1 MEVLL
6 KDFPVVA
13 EIRMAWGEMDAM
25 QHLNNVVY
33 FRYFETARLL
43 YAERVGMWEHM
54 KATGVGPILHSTGC
68 RYKIPLTYPDTLTV
82 GTRVIKV
89 EKDRL
94 VMDYVLVSGR
104 LHKIAA
110 TGDAVIVSFNYR
122 EGKKVHLPEEWKR
135 RVLEI
140 EGEGRLV

>member
-1 MEVLL
+1 MEALL

-33 FRYFETARLL
+33 FRYFETARLV
-43 YAERVGMWEHM
+43 YAERAGMWEHM
-54 KATGVGPILHSTGC
+54 KATGIGPILHSTGC
-68 RYKIPLTYPDTLTV
+68 RYKIPLTYPDTLKV

-94 VMDYVLVSGR
+94 VMDYVLVSER
-104 LHKIAA
+104 LQKIAA
-110 TGDAVIVSFNYR
+110 TGVAVIVSFDYR
-122 EGKKVHLPEEWKR
+122 AGKKVPLPDEWR
-135 RVLEI
+135 LRVLEI
-140 EGEGRLV
+140 EGGGRAE